1 MKINELS
8 EAAQLEQS
16 IAALETQRAHL
27 GDAVVDP
34 LITAAREKLTALAAS
49 VPRPKTGPLPESR
62 TTARKPARARPP
74 ALQGKH
80 KQVTVIIADVKGS
93 TALLE
98 QLGTE
103 EWVKL
108 MNRVF
113 QILETEIYR
122 YGGEVDQFRGD
133 GLLAFFGA
141 TVVHEDD
148 PERAVLA
155 GLAMQSAI
163 QRFAAALRRQR
174 GLDLQLR
181 IGVNTGAVIVAK
193 VGDRRQHSEDTA
205 MGEAIALAARL
216 EAAAEPGAVLVS
228 EATYR
233 LTQAQFK
240 WKPLG
245 ALQLKGIQTPLNVYR
260 PLVAHLSGSKTRGIA
275 GFRAPMIGREMEV
288 ARLREALAGLAEGA
302 GRIVTIIGD
311 AGLGKSRLVAEIYDA
326 VVRPQPEATRPR
338 WLEGRC
344 RSYGASMAYL
354 LWLDVV
360 RGLLSVTPEDS
371 PQRILDRLRAQVAQ
385 FAAPELRYL
394 ERLDRLT
401 LYLGHLLSLP
411 VEAEAVITMEELEGE
426 RLKRGTFRAIETL
439 IEGMARQRP
448 LVIVCE
454 DLHWADPT
462 SLELLERLFAL
473 TERAPLL
480 FVCLLR
486 PETEHGGTLVSQV
499 AAERFAHRHT
509 DLWLT
514 PLSAAETETLI
525 NALLPG
531 DGVPTALKT
540 RILNHAEGNPFYV
553 EEIIRSLLDSGAIV
567 RDTTSHQ
574 WRTAR
579 EVVAITIPP
588 TLYGV
593 LMARIDRLPEEARR
607 ILQIAA
613 VIGRIFRYR
622 ILSRIVRRQLALEKL
637 LRLLQREDLIHSRP
651 DAPEA
656 EYIFKHQLIME
667 AAYNSLLKHEQQ
679 YFHQQVAQVLEETSP
694 RLPDEQIGLLAHHWT
709 GAQQPQKAVTY
720 LLRAGAQAAAHFANA
735 EAADYYSRALV
746 LLSGGNRRRHTA
758 LLAREKLYDLLGERS
773 LQAADL
779 DALETLVEELGDAAS
794 QAEVALRRAHYAEV
808 IGDYAA
814 EITFGKKALN
824 LARVAHEPRSEA
836 AGYLM
841 WGRGLFYLGD
851 PRAAREQLRHAL
863 DLSAGSPQVQADTL
877 RSLGMAAFDLDE
889 AREYQQ
895 QALHIHRKIGDR
907 RGEWAAL
914 YNLGEIALDQG
925 HYARAA
931 GLYEQ
936 ALVISREIGDRQ
948 GENMSLNALGLI
960 HKEQGHY
967 VESRAYYEQ
976 VLRLTTKT
984 GDRLSAAEASLA
996 LSALACCLD
1005 APLEA
1010 TEYARQTLALARELA
1025 LPALL
1030 TLALIALARAHLG
1043 AGQLAEAAATYHQT
1057 LELDSAADDP
1067 CVMLTALAGLA
1078 QVSLARG
1085 DWRRAREQVEQIL
1098 HCLETLDHDL
1108 LDDPF
1113 FIYLTCARVLD
1124 PQHNPRTQRLLEEA
1138 HALLQER
1145 AAQLR
1150 DRDTRRTYL
1159 ENIPAHREIVQYY
1172 RQLGVRS

>member
-62 TTARKPARARPP
+62 TTARQPARARPP

-216 EAAAEPGAVLVS
+216 EAAAEPGAVLVGES
-228 EATYR
+228 TYR
-233 LTQAQFK
+233 LTQAQFT

-245 ALQLKGIQTPLNVYR
+245 SLQVKGLQSPVNVYR
-260 PLVAHLSGSKTRGIA
+260 PLSAQAAGSKLRGIA
-275 GFRAPMIGREMEV
+275 GLRAPMIGRETEAAQLRDAL
-288 ARLREALAGLAEGA
+288 ARLQQGA

-311 AGLGKSRLVAEIYDA
+311 AGLGKSRLIAEVYDDA
-326 VVRPQPEATRPR
+326 VRPQPAATRPR
-338 WLEGRC
+338 WVEGRC
-344 RSYGASMAYL
+344 RSYGASIAYL
-354 LWLDVV
+354 LWLDVL
-360 RGLLSVTPEDS
+360 RGLLGVTPEDS
-371 PQRILDRLRAQVAQ
+371 PQHILGRLRAHVGQLAT
-385 FAAPELRYL
+385 ADIRYP
-394 ERLDRLT
+394 ERLERLT

-411 VEAEAVITMEELEGE
+411 LEDVTPLTMEELEGE
-426 RLKRGTFRAIETL
+426 RFKRGAFRAIEAF
-439 IEGMARQRP
+439 IEGITHRQP

-462 SLELLERLFAL
+462 SLELLERLFHL

-480 FVCLLR
+480 ILCLLR
-486 PETEHGGTLVSQV
+486 PETAHGGTLVSKT
-499 AAERFAHRHT
+499 AAQRHVHPHT

-514 PLSAAETETLI
+514 PLSPVESARLVD
-525 NALLPG
+525 ALLPG
-531 DGVPTALKT
+531 DDIPATLKK

-553 EEIIRSLLDSGAIV
+553 EEIIRSLLDSGAIT
-567 RDTTSHQ
+567 RDPANQ
-574 WRTAR
+574 RWRITR
-579 EVVAITIPP
+579 EAVHITIPP

-607 ILQIAA
+607 VLQMAA
-613 VIGRIFRYR
+613 VIGRIFRQR
-622 ILSRIVRRQLALEKL
+622 ILASIARRSVPLERV
-637 LRLLQREDLIHSRP
+637 LRLLQAEDLIHAQP
-651 DAPEA
+651 GAPEA
-656 EYIFKHQLIME
+656 EYIFKHHLIME

-679 YFHQQVAQVLEETSP
+679 HFHQQVAQSLEQAAPEP
-694 RLPDEQIGLLAHHWT
+694 QDEQIGLLAHHWA
-709 GAQQPQKAVTY
+709 GAQQPEKAVTY
-720 LLRAGAQAAAHFANA
+720 LLRAAAQAAAHFANA
-735 EAADYYSRALV
+735 EAADYYSRALA
-746 LLSGGNRRRHTA
+746 LLPGADRQRYAA
-758 LLAREKLYDLLGERS
+758 LLAREKLYDLLGARGPQS
-773 LQAADL
+773 ADL
-779 DALETLVEELGDAAS
+779 AELASLANQLDDPAL
-794 QAEVALRRAHYAEV
+794 QAEVALRQAQYAEAT
-808 IGDYAA
+808 GDYGAV
-814 EITFGKKALN
+814 IVFGKKALN
-824 LARVAHEPRSEA
+824 LARVARDAHSEA

-841 WGRGLFYLGD
+841 WGRALYYLD
-851 PRAAREQLRHAL
+851 DHRAAREQLHHAL
-863 DLSAGSPQVQADTL
+863 DLAADIPQVEADTL

-895 QALHIHRKIGDR
+895 RALHIHRKIGDR
-907 RGEWAAL
+907 RGERAAL
-914 YNLGEIALDQG
+914 YNLGEIAFDQG
-925 HYARAA
+925 QYARAVA
-931 GLYEQ
+931 LYEQ
-936 ALVISREIGDRQ
+936 ALSISREIGDRY
-948 GENMSLNALGLI
+948 GETLALDALGFI
-960 HKEQGHY
+960 HREQGNY
-967 VESRAYYEQ
+967 AEARACYAQ
-976 VLRLTTKT
+976 VLRIARKT
-984 GDRLSAAEASLA
+984 GDRAAEG
-996 LSALACCLD
+996 
-1005 APLEA
+1005 
-1010 TEYARQTLALARELA
+1010 R
-1025 LPALL
+1025 ALL
-1030 TLALIALARAHLG
+1030 TLSTATRDAGAPVEAAESARQALGIARELGLPTLWTSALLALAYACRA
-1043 AGQLAEAAATYHQT
+1043 AGLAAEAAAAYHQA
-1057 LELDSAADDP
+1057 LDLNAAADDP
-1067 CVMLTALAGLA
+1067 DVTLTALAGLA
-1078 QVSLARG
+1078 EVFLAQG
-1085 DWRRAREQVEQIL
+1085 DWRRAKDQVDHIL
-1098 HCLETLDHDL
+1098 HCLETLDRDL
-1108 LDDPF
+1108 LNDPCCL
-1113 FIYLTCARVLD
+1113 YLTCAHVLD
-1124 PQHNPRTQRLLEEA
+1124 PQHDPRTRRLIEEA
-1138 HALLQER
+1138 HALLQEG
-1145 AAQLR
+1145 AAHLR
-1150 DRDTRRTYL
+1150 DRDARRAYL
-1159 ENIPAHREIVQYY
+1159 ENVPAHREIVQFYH
-1172 RQLGVRS
+1172 QLGVRS